1 MSESNESNGR
11 PAHLHVSLSAI
22 QAAQEPLEHLID
34 VPHVLQLVSQCCLSC
49 LFAVKQ
55 GVAGIVRGLGSWYL
69 LIGGSWI
76 VGSPFGRRVPE
87 LLGVFVGQLE
97 TLHLLGRTARS
108 HVGMLKY
115 NRAERQ
121 IGKGINTFGGEPTN
135 QPPKGGERG
144 WVNTF
149 HLFVSLSSHH
159 YIAIPS
165 HLDCIVVIWGCQS
178 YLLPCLVCWALSRF
192 FPIDFRPCD
201 AACSLTPG
209 RSLIETVLPEHPT
222 SYASCTIG
230 IVTSRTSI
238 HSAIMATTPP
248 PPSPS
253 ALRMPAA
260 PRHGPA
266 YDGYEPYPTRASAR
280 LANQRVTRI
289 EKTPP
294 PSSPSVRSRASGSP
308 KKQRKVEVEGLS
320 PPRSTPGSPRKKA
333 RLEGHA
339 GTHPTHSLP
348 DSNHHHHSL
357 SHTSVLSHPSLLH
370 PPTSR
375 STMAGDM
382 LPTPIKT
389 PSKKAVDDHSAA
401 RALFA
406 PPMSTLK
413 RSKKHTGFSLG
424 SFSED
429 LAPGQPAIQ
438 IYTDSRDRI
447 PTMDPTEENPFYAN
461 PAMPKTSEKQPT
473 RTSKRR
479 AAKRDPEV
487 EGSLNRDDGIYCVL

>member
-1 MSESNESNGR
+1 
-11 PAHLHVSLSAI
+11 
-22 QAAQEPLEHLID
+22 
-34 VPHVLQLVSQCCLSC
+34 
-49 LFAVKQ
+49 
-55 GVAGIVRGLGSWYL
+55 
-69 LIGGSWI
+69 
-76 VGSPFGRRVPE
+76 
-87 LLGVFVGQLE
+87 
-97 TLHLLGRTARS
+97 
-108 HVGMLKY
+108 
-115 NRAERQ
+115 
-121 IGKGINTFGGEPTN
+121 
-135 QPPKGGERG
+135 
-144 WVNTF
+144 
-149 HLFVSLSSHH
+149 
-159 YIAIPS
+159 
-165 HLDCIVVIWGCQS
+165 
-178 YLLPCLVCWALSRF
+178 
-192 FPIDFRPCD
+192 
-201 AACSLTPG
+201 
-209 RSLIETVLPEHPT
+209 
-222 SYASCTIG
+222 
-230 IVTSRTSI
+230 
-238 HSAIMATTPP
+238 MATTPP

-266 YDGYEPYPTRASAR
+266 YDEYEPYPTRASAR

-294 PSSPSVRSRASGSP
+294 PSSPSVRSRAIASP

-333 RLEGHA
+333 RLGGHA
-339 GTHPTHSLP
+339 DTHPTTS
-348 DSNHHHHSL
+348 HSL
-357 SHTSVLSHPSLLH
+357 SHTSVQSRPSHLH

-389 PSKKAVDDHSAA
+389 PSKKAVDDQSAA

-406 PPMSTLK
+406 PPMSTPK
-413 RSKKHTGFSLG
+413 KSKKHTGFSLE

-447 PTMDPTEENPFYAN
+447 PTMDPTEDNPFYAK
-461 PAMPKTSEKQPT
+461 PAMPNASEKQPT

-487 EGSLNRDDGIYCVL
+487 EGSLKRDDGIYCVFRGKKIFNRFSEEADNDDEDLGLLAARPDLMNTDTSDLLTSVQPLTRSSIKPRVLFPTASKDDESHHEDEATDVEENAKDDLSTPSPKSPLTTPASPGGTMRLRSGARFDKTQVDATPTMVSDLKKTEKKPSSPFARWQRKKQSPDDGTSTTPKKREAGPVSSSSGPAPKRTRGVRSA